1 MLVSISKAADMVGIT
16 RATFY
21 RHVDR
26 KGISIQ
32 KDGDGNPKVDVS
44 ELIRVY
50 GDKVRLDDPDRKG
63 GSPDTEHTIQDKQD
77 NTPQG
82 SLNIA
87 VEIGV
92 LKERIQH
99 LMQEREH
106 SQGEREREREQLVEQ
121 IDMLRARLV
130 ESEAQQKRLTLL
142 LTHSK
147 EEGRKEDGKEDQE
160 KLRIKNLEDQMQKIL
175 KQNQSILKEFQG
187 RKQSWWARI
196 TKSG

>member
-32 KDGDGNPKVDVS
+32 KDADGNPKVDVS

-50 GDKVRLDDPDRKG
+50 GDKVRLEDHDRKG
-63 GSPDTEHTIQDKQD
+63 GGPDTEPTIQAKQD
-77 NTPQG
+77 NTPQ
-82 SLNIA
+82 STLNIV
-87 VEIGV
+87 VEVGV

-99 LMQEREH
+99 LLQERDQSHE
-106 SQGEREREREQLVEQ
+106 EREREREQLVEQ

-130 ESEAQQKRLTLL
+130 ESEEQQKRLTLL
-142 LTHSK
+142 LTHRK
-147 EEGRKEDGKEDQE
+147 EEGSEHDGTGDQE
-160 KLRIKNLEDQMQKIL
+160 KHRIKNLEDQVQKLL
-175 KQNQSILKEFQG
+175 KQNQNILRELQG
-187 RKQSWWARI
+187 RKTPWWTRL
-196 TKSG
+196 TKTG